1 MMFLGNLEKMY
12 LPIMCYCPQVFRAA
26 PPGSKDSCYE
36 IFVVNHTFSGI
47 FKSNHKWLFLLM
59 SQSQG
64 ETKTR
69 VLRNK

>member
-1 MMFLGNLEKMY
+1 MMFLGNLGKMR
-12 LPIMCYCPQVFRAA
+12 LPIMCYCPQVFRAT
-26 PPGSKDSCYE
+26 PGSKDSCYE
-36 IFVVNHTFSGI
+36 ILVVNHSFSDI